1 MQVGWNAYLKK
12 EKDRDNKTPLVSAFS
27 CSVQKKIQNSFS
39 ASFHF
44 KKFVGIQKSKDCP
57 EKETHPK
64 TP

>member
-12 EKDRDNKTPLVSAFS
+12 EKDRDNKTPL
-27 CSVQKKIQNSFS
+27 VQKKIQNSFS